1 LYLVLQEEG
10 YILNMKTRDFK
21 LPVEASREVA
31 MAIIDQLPQDEF
43 LKVVED
49 IKAKS
54 RDRSLNSL
62 RKLRGAVKKSGLRKK
77 DFDEALKDVREQKSK
92 KTPCHRS

>member
-1 LYLVLQEEG
+1 
-10 YILNMKTRDFK
+10 MKTRDFK

-49 IKAKS
+49 IRAKS

-62 RKLRGAVKKSGLRKK
+62 RNLRSAVKKVAFGKK
-77 DFDEALKDVREQKSK
+77 FLMKR
-92 KTPCHRS
+92 